1 MIAGIE
7 AFKRRRDAFV
17 PMFPDV
23 PKALGTREPNR
34 DGLSPRF
41 PLFPEENSI
50 AASETR
56 NTAFLV
62 TLVQADQADGAIADC
77 LPTDEA
83 AAFWPTF
90 LERVDHCDQLIDQL
104 CNLRGDS
111 AAERTV
117 LLKTRRNT
125 SPENLDGDITYL
137 LTTIAAL
144 TPPPPVPA
152 TGRCVD
158 CESFRR
164 AGVGE
169 RCGHAARCTPGEPP
183 VTACLPS
190 HTCSLFV
197 HWRGA

>member
-1 MIAGIE
+1 MIAGVE
-7 AFKRRRDAFV
+7 AFRRRRDAFV
-17 PMFPDV
+17 PLSPVV
-23 PKALGTREPNR
+23 PQTQGTRGTNR
-34 DGLSPRF
+34 GVASPLSPLS
-41 PLFPEENSI
+41 PYKNNI

-56 NTAFLV
+56 NTAFRV
-62 TLVQADQADGAIADC
+62 TLVRADQADGAIADC

-83 AAFWPTF
+83 NVFWSTF
-90 LERVDHCDQLIDQL
+90 LERVNHCDQLIDQL

-111 AAERTV
+111 ADSRAD
-117 LLKTRRNT
+117 LLKARRNT

-137 LTTIAAL
+137 LTSIAAL

-152 TGRCVD
+152 TGRCID
-158 CESFRR
+158 CQYLRR

-183 VTACLPS
+183 VTDCLPA
-190 HTCSLFV
+190 HTCSLFI